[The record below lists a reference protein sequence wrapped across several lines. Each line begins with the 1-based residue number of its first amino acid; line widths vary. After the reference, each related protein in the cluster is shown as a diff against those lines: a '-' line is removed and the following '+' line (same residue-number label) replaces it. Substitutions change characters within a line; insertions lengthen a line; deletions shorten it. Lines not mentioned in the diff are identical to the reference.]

1 MIFRLFF
8 LAVFIPIFSG
18 TVGPAVPPAARSASQ
33 SASHGKIDG
42 NALAK
47 EVIQNELRSEGQD
60 RSQWKFREVRQQG
73 GKTELYEVVQTKFG
87 EIKRLLSVN
96 GQPLSGEARRNEE
109 RRIRKLIA
117 NDEEFQKKQKEK
129 KDDGDQSR
137 KMLAMLPQAFNFHY
151 DGIQSGLIR
160 LVFTPNLNFH
170 PTDREA
176 EVFHHMEGVLFVTP
190 EQKRLA
196 GIDGLLTTPVKFAG
210 GLLGHLD
217 KGGTFSVRQKDMGS
231 GHWEI
236 TLLDVHMKRQGA
248 IL

>member
-1 MIFRLFF
+1 M
-8 LAVFIPIFSG
+8 
-18 TVGPAVPPAARSASQ
+18 
-33 SASHGKIDG
+33 
-42 NALAK
+42 
-47 EVIQNELRSEGQD
+47 
-60 RSQWKFREVRQQG
+60 
-73 GKTELYEVVQTKFG
+73 VQTKFG

-129 KDDGDQSR
+129 KHDGDQSR
-137 KMLAMLPQAFNFHY
+137 KMLEMLPQAFNFHY

-236 TLLDVHMKRQGA
+236 TLLDVHMNGKALFFKTISVREKETYSDYEAVPGSITVEQA
-248 IL
+248 AALLKVSTAS